1 MSSTPAPTQAGRP
14 AVPPP
19 RPVRSAEAGLV
30 AVLLAVLVAWTL
42 HPVLADPAHTL
53 LGDPDTDAIR
63 GMWGFDHIRR
73 SLLPPDTPIWSKE
86 VNFPHGILALVL
98 PWTSSV
104 LLAPLGLLF
113 GPVVGYNLGMA
124 VILWAGAMATAW
136 LVRTTSG
143 SWAAGAALG
152 AGMISQPMLLHAVAD
167 GTPEHVALW
176 GIPAFLAAT
185 HEALRR
191 KNPTWGLVAGALA
204 FAVAMDSPYHAIYAA
219 LIGGLVLPAAL
230 WRSWESS
237 RKTDLLLTLV
247 ALGITAG
254 IGAGVMVGLFRNF
267 PLEETVGLDKDALRS
282 MNAADLHTWWQF
294 DFGPS
299 GERDPSLAP
308 TLIPTIALWVGLG
321 LGVLGIPRSLPWLL
335 TALVM
340 LCLSFG
346 LNKLLPAELAQW
358 MGAWGHQLG
367 VGILRVNHTLYEL
380 PGLAELRFP
389 QRWLVPTAMTVGVAG
404 GFGATRLFRWL
415 RRLRLDRFGVPIL
428 AVLGAAASVHAGITA
443 SRVHTVFP
451 MQALPPVEFTQWLQD
466 QPGSGGVV
474 CIPQVRPAPR
484 SGKRGDLPVFA
495 SISQTLSS
503 SDVQYLQVLHG
514 RPTVSY
520 PTLKTLVPMRFDAD
534 IYRLMR
540 NWDDLTHPVSSG
552 NPIPRSAYDERS
564 EPGRQS
570 TLARMRA
577 SGLRYIVV
585 DSAAFGE
592 EGLAILDTQLEPHT
606 ESVEEFSDGT
616 GVRIYV
622 LKQDG

>member
-1 MSSTPAPTQAGRP
+1 MSTPAPSQSGRP
-14 AVPPP
+14 GVPQP
-19 RPVRSAEAGLV
+19 RPVRTTEALLV
-30 AVLLAVLVAWTL
+30 AILLAALVAWTV
-42 HPVLADPAHTL
+42 HPVFADPTGTL
-53 LGDPDTDAIR
+53 LGDADTDAIR

-113 GPVVGYNLGMA
+113 GPVFGYNLAMS
-124 VILWAGAMATAW
+124 VLLWAGGMATAW
-136 LVRTTSG
+136 LIRTTSG

-176 GIPAFLAAT
+176 GIPACLAAT
-185 HEALRR
+185 WEALRR
-191 KNPTWGLVAGALA
+191 KNPTWGVVAGVLA

-219 LIGGLVLPAAL
+219 LIGLLTLPATI
-230 WRSWESS
+230 WTHWESN
-237 RKTDLLLTLV
+237 RRTDLLLTLV
-247 ALGITAG
+247 AIVVAAG
-254 IGAGVMVGLFRNF
+254 IGAGIMIGLFQNF
-267 PLEETVGLDKDALRS
+267 ALEETVGLDKDALRH

-294 DFGPS
+294 DFGPK

-308 TLIPTIALWVGLG
+308 TLIPTIALWIGLA
-321 LGVLGIPRSLPWLL
+321 LGVVGIPRSLPWML
-335 TALVM
+335 TALLM

-358 MGAWGHQLG
+358 MGAWGYHLG
-367 VGILRVNHTLYEL
+367 TTIIRINTVLYEL

-389 QRWLVPTAMTVGVAG
+389 QRWLVPTAMSVGVAG
-404 GFGATRLFRWL
+404 GYGATRVFGAL
-415 RRLRLDRFGVPIL
+415 RRVRLDRVGVPII
-428 AVLGAAASVHAGITA
+428 AVIAAVASVQSGIEA
-443 SRVHTVFP
+443 SRIHTLFP
-451 MQALPPVEFTQWLQD
+451 MQTLPTVKFTDWLQD
-466 QPGSGGVV
+466 QPDSGAVV

-552 NPIPRSAYDERS
+552 NQIPRSAYDERS

-570 TLARMRA
+570 TTARMRA
-577 SGLRYIVV
+577 SGLRYVVV
-585 DSAAFGE
+585 DSAAFGD
-592 EGLAILDTQLEPHT
+592 EGLAILDKQLAPHT
-606 ESVEEFSDGT
+606 ESIEEFDDGT

-622 LKQDG
+622 LKQDR